1 MEGIAYVEM
10 NIISILM
17 CLAIWYQ
24 QKRKDS
30 QIIGDRT
37 FNWIIW
43 ITVVMLVLD
52 ILSWSM
58 QEHIINHKYWMH
70 MLVLC
75 GYYIG
80 QTLLTFQLLK
90 YCIHANGNKIKK
102 WQYAVLSIPMVAVII
117 GVIVNIYEPF
127 AFRLIENERYDTLS
141 GILFLEIWP
150 MIYIGIGMLVAMIY
164 YVHTTDKETAKHLL
178 IFIVI
183 AILGGITGTLIYGLS
198 LWPILAFD
206 LEYLYMNVQS
216 KREKDMD
223 RLAFHDSL
231 TGLKNATAYR
241 YILNQLDI
249 KMQNQSV
256 DFAVV
261 VMDINGLK
269 RINDE
274 YGHETGNLFIVSAG
288 KFMCDIFGEAAV
300 FRIGGDEFVA
310 ILEGENY
317 DNRDKLIEKFDR
329 EMEHTELLW
338 EERRFPISIAR
349 GMAEYHREEEM
360 FYSDVF
366 QAADQA
372 MYKNKEWVK
381 NRV

>member
-1 MEGIAYVEM
+1 M
-10 NIISILM
+10 
-17 CLAIWYQ
+17 
-24 QKRKDS
+24 
-30 QIIGDRT
+30 
-37 FNWIIW
+37 
-43 ITVVMLVLD
+43 
-52 ILSWSM
+52 
-58 QEHIINHKYWMH
+58 
-70 MLVLC
+70 
-75 GYYIG
+75 
-80 QTLLTFQLLK
+80 
-90 YCIHANGNKIKK
+90 
-102 WQYAVLSIPMVAVII
+102 
-117 GVIVNIYEPF
+117 
-127 AFRLIENERYDTLS
+127 
-141 GILFLEIWP
+141 
-150 MIYIGIGMLVAMIY
+150 
-164 YVHTTDKETAKHLL
+164 L

-183 AILGGITGTLIYGLS
+183 AILGGVTGTLIYGLS
-198 LWPILAFD
+198 LWPILGFD

-329 EMEHTELLW
+329 EMEHTELIW

-372 MYKNKEWVK
+372 MYKNKECVK